1 MPPLRVAYLITDSG
15 VGGTE
20 KMLAALI
27 RGLDRTRF
35 EPSLLA
41 LKPLG
46 ETARALASEGIP
58 VTSLGLPARVSF
70 SSLMRLP
77 GAFRKLRRELL
88 RLRPDI
94 LHCFLF
100 QANLLGRLAAGFSG
114 VPANLSSLRVV
125 ELQHRYQLLLD
136 RITSGWVTRYSAV
149 GEAVRRFAIEEI
161 GLDSAQVA
169 VIPNGIDL
177 EAFAGL
183 DPNRIRREFR
193 IPPAAPLIGTIGR
206 LHPQKGL
213 DLFLQAVSR
222 LRADFPELRA
232 LVAGEGP
239 DRPGLERLAASLDLS
254 AAVIF
259 TGLRRDPPEL
269 LAALDLFVLPS
280 RYEGMPN
287 VILEAMAAGKA
298 VVAAAVGAV
307 PELVQEGQ
315 TGLLVPP
322 EDADAL
328 ARAVHLLLSDAELRR
343 RLGANGRAR
352 VETEFSLEK
361 MIRLTEE
368 LYLDVRHL
376 RRAI

>member
-46 ETARALASEGIP
+46 ETARALAAEGIP
-58 VTSLGLPARVSF
+58 VTSLGLPARVSL
-70 SSLMRLP
+70 SYLLRLP

-100 QANLLGRLAAGFSG
+100 QANLLGRLAAGFSK
-114 VPANLSSLRVV
+114 VPANLSSLRVIEAV
-125 ELQHRYQLLLD
+125 HRFQLPLD
-136 RITSGWVTRYSAV
+136 RISSGWVTRYTAV

-161 GLDSAQVA
+161 GLDPAQVA
-169 VIPNGIDL
+169 VIPNGIDPG
-177 EAFAGL
+177 AFAGL

-193 IPPAAPLIGTIGR
+193 IPPAAPLIGTMGR
-206 LHPQKGL
+206 LHAQKGM
-213 DLFLQAVSR
+213 DLFLQAVSK
-222 LRADFPELRA
+222 LRAGFPELRA

-259 TGLRRDPPEL
+259 TGLRRDGPAL
-269 LAALDLFVLPS
+269 LAGLDLFVLAS

-287 VILEAMAAGKA
+287 TILEAMAAGKA

-328 ARAVHLLLSDAELRR
+328 ARAVRLLLSDAELRR

-368 LYLDVRHL
+368 LYLDVRNL